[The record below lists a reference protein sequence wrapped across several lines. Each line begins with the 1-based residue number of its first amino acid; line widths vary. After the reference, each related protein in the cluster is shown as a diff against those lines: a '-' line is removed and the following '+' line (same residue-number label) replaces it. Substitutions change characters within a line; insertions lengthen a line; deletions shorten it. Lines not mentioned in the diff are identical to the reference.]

1 MIITDEIFKKE
12 MLTKQNHLNKKK
24 FCSDD
29 FREYK
34 DWFFSRFPDLP
45 NESDTKEILYRLI
58 NGFEERPKCKNCGKE
73 IDFNK
78 GFKYRD
84 FCCKSCQGKFN
95 SEKRNETNLRKYGVK
110 SCAAL
115 PEVREKIKKTNLER
129 YGAEHN
135 WGSKELRE
143 KIKKTN
149 LEKYGYEEPLA
160 CPEIR
165 EKRRQTLQENYNVD
179 VPAKSEEIR
188 ERMKSTTK
196 KRFGVESIF
205 SKDSP
210 LRKIIQEK
218 HNEKRIQTLEK
229 IKKTNLEKYGSVSSF
244 GNSEVREKAKA
255 TLLKKYGVTN
265 AWQMKE
271 VRDKIDYSKVRETT
285 IANGNARSS
294 RVEDLLYSILLKH
307 FDYSDIMREYNRDPR
322 YPWHCDFYI
331 ESIDFFIELQGFYTH
346 GTHPFDPTDENDLIA
361 AELIKEKGW
370 DNILSIWCDSDVRK
384 RNYAV
389 EKGLNYLEIFD
400 IDVESIE
407 DEILSIINNEKGYQ
421 VIL

>member
-1 MIITDEIFKKE
+1 MITFELFKEKI
-12 MLTKQNHLNKKK
+12 LTKQNHINKKI
-24 FCSDD
+24 FYSED
-29 FREYK
+29 FKEYK

-84 FCCKSCQGKFN
+84 FCCKSCQSKFN
-95 SEKRNETNLRKYGVK
+95 TQKRNETNREKYG
-110 SCAAL
+110 SIS
-115 PEVREKIKKTNLER
+115 PWSRQEVREKIKKTNLER
-129 YGAEHN
+129 YGSEHN
-135 WGSKELRE
+135 WGSKELRD

-149 LEKYGYEEPLA
+149 LEKFGYEEPLS

-165 EKRRQTLQENYNVD
+165 EKGKKTLISKYGVD
-179 VPAKSEEIR
+179 NPSKCGEIR
-188 ERMKSTTK
+188 K
-196 KRFGVESIF
+196 KT
-205 SKDSP
+205 
-210 LRKIIQEK
+210 IQ
-218 HNEKRIQTLEK
+218 
-229 IKKTNLEKYGSVSSF
+229 TNLEKYGDTSPFGSNSSLRKEIDEKLKLIRPEIVEKVKKAHLERF
-244 GNSEVREKAKA
+244 GKECCLSSPEVREKAKA

-265 AWQMKE
+265 PWCIPENRA
-271 VRDKIDYSKVRETT
+271 KIDRQKARQTM

-370 DNILSIWCDSDVRK
+370 DNVLSIWCDSDVRK
-384 RNYAV
+384 RNYAL

-421 VIL
+421 LIL